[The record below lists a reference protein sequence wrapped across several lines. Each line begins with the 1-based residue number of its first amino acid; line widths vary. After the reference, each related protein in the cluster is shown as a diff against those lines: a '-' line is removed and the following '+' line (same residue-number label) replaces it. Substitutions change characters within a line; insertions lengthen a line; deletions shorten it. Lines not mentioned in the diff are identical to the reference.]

1 MLNSAA
7 STYNCVMLIDNATM
21 NDRFRA
27 AFWGVVRGS
36 DVVRLRQWE
45 QWHVTLPQLRVLH
58 RLLRHPNTMTG
69 DLARALGIT
78 VSTTSGLVIK
88 LVERGLIDRG
98 VDSADRRQAP
108 LRLSPEGEALLGEM
122 RGTSVAFLEDVMARL
137 GPDLA
142 GVTAALET
150 LAVAAA
156 AAQDTDTGAAPRA
169 FAGV

>member
-1 MLNSAA
+1 
-7 STYNCVMLIDNATM
+7 MLIDNGEL
-21 NDRFRA
+21 NDRFRT

-58 RLLRHPNTMTG
+58 HLLRHPDTMTH

-88 LVERGLIDRG
+88 LAERGLIDRG
-98 VDSADRRQAP
+98 VTSADRRQVP
-108 LRLSPEGEALLGEM
+108 LRLSSEGEALLGEM
-122 RGTSVAFLEDVMARL
+122 RGTSVAFLEDVMTRL

-150 LAVAAA
+150 LANATS
-156 AAQDTDTGAAPRA
+156 AAQDTEAGTIPRA
-169 FAGV
+169 LVGVQ